1 MNACIISIHFAA
13 RQLLRSQA
21 VNPGN
26 VQGIG
31 TRNLDRTARLP
42 PPYATRDGVGA
53 SDAQADRWIDTVA
66 RSATILRVASAYNG
80 NQPISAD
87 DASAGQE
94 VGPHAL
100 RGRSWWRVAVLAVS
114 LAVAGAAV
122 FMALHPI
129 VLARPSSVSQMTAT
143 LDGWQSAFLLS
154 LPGPDRRAGHAS
166 AELVRRLDHHAAM
179 QLREIGTPAFAERQ
193 AAERRAAPGI
203 IVRSSHQIV
212 DVRVVHRF
220 WDGDLLVEANVLST
234 VARAAYDAPTG
245 TWHSFTT
252 TATVTPVQA
261 RVRDML
267 GVWRIESVEN

>member
-1 MNACIISIHFAA
+1 MRRNPD
-13 RQLLRSQA
+13 
-21 VNPGN
+21 PGN
-26 VQGIG
+26 G
-31 TRNLDRTARLP
+31 TTG
-42 PPYATRDGVGA
+42 RDGA
-53 SDAQADRWIDTVA
+53 RRAFSRRARWRAVA
-66 RSATILRVASAYNG
+66 LTAC
-80 NQPISAD
+80 
-87 DASAGQE
+87 
-94 VGPHAL
+94 
-100 RGRSWWRVAVLAVS
+100 

-129 VLARPSSVSQMTAT
+129 VLARPNAMTQMTYA
-143 LDGWQSAFLLS
+143 LDGWQSALLLS

-179 QLREIGTPAFAERQ
+179 RLREVGTPAYAERQ

-212 DVRVVHRF
+212 GVRVVHRF
-220 WDGDLLVEANVLST
+220 WDGDLLVEASVLST

-245 TWHSFTT
+245 TWHSLTT